1 MKKTYILG
9 MALMAGSISFAQANN
24 ALVKKEMN
32 AYAKAAPSVRPT
44 AQNQDRATI
53 LWSDDM
59 SSASTWS
66 LTNDN
71 TGGLAVDWSIE
82 TDPNAIPVSALSPF
96 ASATAANGFLFISS
110 DANNS
115 GDGDGTIIDVTAE
128 NNTTIDLTGE
138 PNVTLRFSH
147 NYRWWHDIRTIRVS
161 GDGGLLYTDFELSDG
176 IGYDLTPN
184 LGSGEQN
191 SGNPQVE
198 FLDISLIAGG
208 QSDVKIQFVYNDE
221 DIWAWYWA
229 VDDVNI
235 IVKEDNDLFK
245 GDTYLGSI
253 GAYDFPFVYNQV
265 PLAQIAPVDG
275 SVIVNNMGVAQ
286 QTGVKFNVD
295 VNGTTTSS
303 AGSTID
309 SDMSD
314 SLFVAPYTPAGL
326 GEYVFT
332 YSITADQVDANP
344 ANNSFD
350 NDTVVV
356 NDFIYARDN
365 GNLDGGRSNAGDG
378 YKYGT
383 IYDVVTTADLQAIS
397 FVAHSSSVANAEVS
411 VILYEIDNTVTTGIA
426 DAISPIASSDLGNP
440 YVLTQSDIDNQTQVN
455 VTFENGAVTLQAG
468 GTYLVVINAIE
479 DQATTSQFVCG
490 AAGLSAAGTS
500 YLYDETDGTWYY
512 VTETPMV
519 RMNFDISLG
528 LNDAKELTSSLNAYP
543 NPANTNVNV
552 NFSINESANVEMTVI
567 SVTGDVV
574 YNNNFGSIAA
584 GKYSK
589 NINVSELANGIYFY
603 TLNVNGNVTTKK
615 LVISKK

>member
-265 PLAQIAPVDG
+265 PLAQVAPVDG
-275 SVIVNNMGVAQ
+275 SVIVNNMGVSQ

-332 YSITADQVDANP
+332 YSISADQVDANP
-344 ANNSFD
+344 ANNSFN

-365 GNLDGGRSNAGDG
+365 GNLDNGRSNDGDG

-397 FVAHSSSVANAEVS
+397 FVAHSNSVANAEVS
-411 VILYEIDNTVTTGIA
+411 VILYELDNTVTTGIA

-440 YVLTQSDIDNQTQVN
+440 YVLTQSDIDNQTQIN

-490 AAGLSAAGTS
+490 AAGISAAGTS

-528 LNDAKELTSSLNAYP
+528 INDAKGLTSSLNAYP